1 MRSSIKVWMLL
12 AAVFM
17 TAPAHAFNVLQC
29 QGDIDVRLKGPSVVK
44 KKIARSFT
52 ITRRDALELDLSI
65 GGVAL
70 GRLFPW
76 DHVVW
81 EADAALAK
89 KFKDVKFK
97 TDDAKLISLS
107 AVDLKTKKAH
117 SFECEFQFD

>member
-1 MRSSIKVWMLL
+1 MFL
-12 AAVFM
+12 AAVLVA
-17 TAPAHAFNVLQC
+17 APAHAFNVLQC
-29 QGDIDVRLKGPSVVK
+29 QGDIDVRLRGPSVTK

-52 ITRRDALELDLSI
+52 ITRQDALELDLSV

-89 KFKDVKFK
+89 NFKDVKFK
-97 TDDAKLISLS
+97 TDDAKQISIS
-107 AVDLKTKKAH
+107 AVDLKTKTAH